1 VVFSFAMKIK
11 FTSFEYTTGLSGRLF
26 WIILSRLVIYGFLF
40 TAYLMFLPASG
51 VYYSML
57 ITYGILAIG
66 FLLYVLAFNRQPN
79 DRLLKIV
86 IGLQILFEFA
96 LEAILV
102 NRMGGNF
109 SPLLVLFILS
119 IVSTTMVY
127 GLVGTL
133 LAATVA
139 GLFYAA
145 PMIYD
150 LSQVMPGLFEAAHIR
165 PMGISSD
172 EAFYTVFLHL
182 CLFYLIAFISG
193 YMAENLL
200 FASKELH
207 KIRLETDEILEN
219 MRSGMITVDA
229 GGKII
234 YFNKAAGDILGVSSK
249 MAKRAEYK
257 NVLLA
262 KFPELYYKIELA
274 LSTGYF
280 ETRSEIVISV
290 DDKTIPLG
298 ISTSVLKGEK
308 SDIRGV
314 IAVFQNL
321 VEVKQMEKRLRD
333 ADRMAAIGQLSAGI
347 AHEIRNPLAAISGSV
362 EVLKESLQPDNE
374 QDKTLLDLIL
384 KESSRLNRIL
394 TEFLSFARISGVP
407 GQQTDMVPV
416 IDEVIKLSRSHP
428 DFKEGVIIEFAPPSQ
443 PVIARGDGDIF
454 KQLLWNLLINSA
466 QALGEAPGK
475 ITIDCGLYIEPGGK
489 VWSRLSIKDNGPGI
503 PPNIRDRVFT
513 PFFSTKTDGTG
524 LGLAI
529 VCRIVESLEG
539 KIVFDTG
546 EWGTVFNIY
555 FPPDAD
561 KSLPAKKVNQ
571 LVEA

>member
-1 VVFSFAMKIK
+1 VVFSFAMKLK
-11 FTSFEYTTGLSGRLF
+11 FTSIEYSTGLSGRLF
-26 WIILSRLVIYGFLF
+26 WIILSRLIIYGFLF
-40 TAYLMFLPASG
+40 TAYLIFLPASG
-51 VYYSML
+51 IFYTML
-57 ITYGILAIG
+57 IAYGVLAIG
-66 FLLYVLAFNRQPN
+66 FLLYVLAFNREPN
-79 DRLLKIV
+79 DKLLKIV

-96 LEAILV
+96 FEAILV

-109 SPLLVLFILS
+109 SPMLILFIIS

-139 GLFYAA
+139 GMFYAA
-145 PMIYD
+145 PIIYD
-150 LSQVMPGLFEAAHIR
+150 LSTVLPNVFETAHIR
-165 PMGISSD
+165 LMGISSD

-229 GGKII
+229 HGKII
-234 YFNKAAGDILGVSSK
+234 YFNKAAGDILEISPK
-249 MAKRAEYK
+249 MAKSADYR

-262 KFPELYYKIELA
+262 NVPELYFKIELA
-274 LSTGYF
+274 LATGYI
-280 ETRSEIVISV
+280 ESRSEIVITAN
-290 DDKTIPLG
+290 DKSIPLG
-298 ISTSVLKGEK
+298 ISTSVLKGERH
-308 SDIRGV
+308 DIRGV

-321 VEVKQMEKRLRD
+321 VEVKLMEKRLRD

-362 EVLKESLQPDNE
+362 EVLKESLKPDNE

-394 TEFLSFARISGVP
+394 SEFLNFARISGMP
-407 GQQTDMVPV
+407 GQQTDIVPV
-416 IDEVIKLSRSHP
+416 INEVIRMCRSHP
-428 DFKEGVIIEFAPPSQ
+428 DFKEGVVIDFAPPSL
-443 PVIARGDGDIF
+443 PVIARGDADIF

-466 QALGEAPGK
+466 QALGGAPGK
-475 ITIDCGLYIEPGGK
+475 IMIDCGLYVEPGGK
-489 VWSRLSIKDNGPGI
+489 VWTKLSIKDDGPGI
-503 PPNIRDRVFT
+503 PPNIRDRVFS

-529 VCRIVESLEG
+529 VSRIVESLEG

-546 EWGTVFNIY
+546 EWGAVFHIY
-555 FPPDAD
+555 IPPDAD
-561 KSLPAKKVNQ
+561 KSLSNKKISQTVH
-571 LVEA
+571 V

>member
-1 VVFSFAMKIK
+1 MKIN
-11 FTSFEYTTGLSGRLF
+11 FTSIEYSSGLSGRLF
-26 WIILSRLVIYGFLF
+26 WIILSRLIIYGLLF
-40 TAYLMFLPASG
+40 TAYLMFLPSSG
-51 VYYSML
+51 IFYSML
-57 ITYGILAIG
+57 IAYGVLAIG
-66 FLLYVLAFNRQPN
+66 FLLYVLAFNRHPN
-79 DRLLKIV
+79 ENLLKVV

-96 LEAILV
+96 FEAILV

-133 LAATVA
+133 IAATVA

-150 LSQVMPGLFEAAHIR
+150 LSKIMPGVFATSHIR
-165 PMGISSD
+165 LMGISSD

-229 GGKII
+229 DSRII
-234 YFNKAAGDILGVSSK
+234 YFNKAAGDILGISPE
-249 MAKRAEYK
+249 MAKRADYK

-262 KFPELYYKIELA
+262 KFPEMYFKVELA
-274 LSTGYF
+274 LTTGYF
-280 ETRSEIVISV
+280 ETRSEIVITANER
-290 DDKTIPLG
+290 TIPLG

-308 SDIRGV
+308 GEIRGV

-321 VEVKQMEKRLRD
+321 AEVKQMEKRLRD
-333 ADRMAAIGQLSAGI
+333 ADRMVAIGQLSAGI

-362 EVLKESLQPDNE
+362 EVLKDSLRPENE
-374 QDKTLLDLIL
+374 QDKILLDLIL

-394 TEFLSFARISGVP
+394 SEFLNFAKVSGVP
-407 GQQTDMVPV
+407 GQQTDLVSV
-416 IDEVIKLSRSHP
+416 INEVIRLSRSHP
-428 DFKEGVIIEFAPPSQ
+428 DFKDGVTIEFAPPLY
-443 PVIARGDGDIF
+443 PALARGDSDIF
-454 KQLLWNLLINSA
+454 KQLLWNLLINAA

-475 ITIDCGLYIEPGGK
+475 ISIDCGTYVEPGGK
-489 VWSRLSIKDNGPGI
+489 VWTRLSVKDDGPGI
-503 PPNIRDRVFT
+503 PPNIRDKVFT
-513 PFFSTKTDGTG
+513 PFFSTKTEGTG

-529 VCRIVESLEG
+529 VNRIVESLEG

-546 EWGTVFNIY
+546 EWGTMFNILV
-555 FPPDAD
+555 PPDAD
-561 KSLPAKKVNQ
+561 KSMISNKINQAIKV
-571 LVEA
+571 

>member
-1 VVFSFAMKIK
+1 
-11 FTSFEYTTGLSGRLF
+11 
-26 WIILSRLVIYGFLF
+26 
-40 TAYLMFLPASG
+40 
-51 VYYSML
+51 ML
-57 ITYGILAIG
+57 IAYGILAIG
-66 FLLYVLAFNRQPN
+66 FLLYVLAFNRRPN
-79 DRLLKIV
+79 ENLLKIV

-96 LEAILV
+96 FEAILV

-109 SPLLVLFILS
+109 SPLLILFILS

-133 LAATVA
+133 IAATIA

-150 LSQVMPGLFEAAHIR
+150 LSKIMPNIFETAHIR
-165 PMGISSD
+165 LMGISSD

-200 FASKELH
+200 FTSKELH

-219 MRSGMITVDA
+219 MRSGMVTVDA
-229 GGKII
+229 DGQII
-234 YFNKAAGDILGVSSK
+234 YFNRSAGEILGISPK
-249 MAKRAEYK
+249 MAKRADYK

-262 KFPELYYKIELA
+262 KYPEMYYKIELA
-274 LSTGYF
+274 LTTGYF
-280 ETRSEIVISV
+280 ETRSEIVIATG
-290 DDKTIPLG
+290 DKTIPLG

-308 SDIRGV
+308 GDIRGV

-321 VEVKQMEKRLRD
+321 AEVKQMEKRLRD

-362 EVLKESLQPDNE
+362 EVLKDSLRPENE
-374 QDKTLLDLIL
+374 QDKMLLDLIL

-394 TEFLSFARISGVP
+394 SEFLSFAKVSGVP
-407 GQQTDMVPV
+407 WHQTDLVTV
-416 IDEVIKLSRSHP
+416 IDEVTRLCRSHP
-428 DFKEGVIIEFAPPSQ
+428 DFNERLIIDFAPPLQ
-443 PVIARGDGDIF
+443 PALARGDSDIF
-454 KQLLWNLLINSA
+454 KQLLWNLLINAA

-475 ITIDCGLYIEPGGK
+475 ITIDCGTYVEPGGK
-489 VWSRLSIKDNGPGI
+489 VWTRLSVKDNGPGI
-503 PPNIRDRVFT
+503 PPNIRDRVFA
-513 PFFSTKTDGTG
+513 PFFSTKSDGTG

-529 VCRIVESLEG
+529 VSRIVESLEG

-546 EWGTVFNIY
+546 EWGTKFTILI
-555 FPPDAD
+555 PPDAD
-561 KSLPAKKVNQ
+561 KPIINNKISQVVKV
-571 LVEA
+571 